1 MMESQERVENFKREI
16 DEMRLRD
23 PATSRDRQGLRVGVV
38 MMVAAAVIEVLAYY
52 SSYNGNS
59 AEQIDAIVLALLGTV
74 VGIIGAALF
83 VRFSIAQFLRFWLAR
98 VTYEQQAQTDRIV
111 EAVKR

>member
-16 DEMRLRD
+16 EDMRLRD
-23 PATSRDRQGLRVGVV
+23 PATSRDRMGLRAGVV
-38 MMVAAAVIEVLAYY
+38 LMVAAAVVEVLAYY
-52 SSYNGNS
+52 NSYNGNP
-59 AEQIDAIVLALLGTV
+59 AEQIDSVVLAVLGAV